1 MCGVILTKDS
11 GNLLAEGL
19 PITKELL
26 EECLARGIFIDLKT
40 GDYATEG
47 FEFKANGGKK
57 FIRELTYPIYE
68 LYISGNFYP
77 RDYISIFGMKSPDR
91 LVGHLAFHGRKLT
104 HREVLD
110 MYGDKINKAREQT
123 NIGKFGVPHYTQ
135 TDEYLVQSRA
145 TSMCNWGVPNASQAP
160 AVKQM
165 KRETNLKNRNA
176 PHNWCEGHR
185 GARDATMIKRHGN
198 ANAMFTEAGR
208 RAWDE
213 RHNSLEVVTTMALP
227 EVKAQAML
235 SRDGSRYEELDF
247 LLRNRSL
254 YEDDEF
260 TKLFIDLIRDYSKIY
275 QYTLIKENNV
285 NIPSRFMTELKLHML
300 LESLDVKFYKNARG
314 RHGAKTP
321 NGRHYELDAYIPELK
336 LGIEINGLAYHSV
349 NKSACHEPKSKDYH
363 FEKFK
368 AFRDSGILMISF
380 TDYEQEHFKSDYENI
395 IKHHLLGEPLN
406 ISKEFLEFNQISNV
420 EESLNYGLFD
430 PSRFTGNFEDH
441 QHQRFINEFE
451 YWDCGKLN

>member
-1 MCGVILTKDS
+1 MRGVILTKDN
-11 GNLLAEGL
+11 GNLLEEGL

-26 EECLARGIFIDLKT
+26 DECLERGIFINLKT
-40 GDYATEG
+40 GDYTSG
-47 FEFKANGGKK
+47 EFTFKSNGGKK

-68 LYISGNFYP
+68 LYINGKFYP
-77 RDYISIFGMKSPDR
+77 RDYISIFGMKSPER

-110 MYGDKINKAREQT
+110 MYGDKINKTREQT
-123 NIGKFGVPHYTQ
+123 NTGKFGVPHYTQ
-135 TDEYLVQSRA
+135 TDEYRVQSRA

-185 GARDATMIKRHGN
+185 EARDATMIKRHGN
-198 ANAMFTEAGR
+198 ANAMFTEDGR
-208 RAWDE
+208 RAWDVW
-213 RHNSLEVVTTMALP
+213 HDSLEVVTTMALS
-227 EVKAQAML
+227 EVKERAMIT
-235 SRDGSRYEELDF
+235 RHGSRYEELDF
-247 LLRNRSL
+247 ILRNRSL
-254 YEDDEF
+254 YEDEEF
-260 TKLFIDLIRDYSKIY
+260 TKLFIDAIRDYSKIY
-275 QYTLIKENNV
+275 QYALIKENNV
-285 NIPSRFMTELKLHML
+285 NLPARFMTELKLHML
-300 LESLDVKFYKNARG
+300 LESLGVEFHKNARR
-314 RHGAKTP
+314 RHGVKTS
-321 NGRHYELDAYIPELK
+321 NDRYYELDAYIPELK
-336 LGIEINGLAYHSV
+336 LGIEINGKAFHSV
-349 NKSACHEPKSKDYH
+349 NKVAKGDVKTPEWH

-368 AFRDSGILMISF
+368 AFRESGILMISF
-380 TDYEQEHFKSDYENI
+380 TDYEQDFFTEDYINI

-406 ISKEFLEFNQISNV
+406 VSKEFLEFNQIKSI

-441 QHQRFINEFE
+441 QHQRFIEDYE